1 MDNKTVDSNN
11 REEKK
16 TDALWIISGGNT
28 INLDPSSI
36 CEEPVSGPVTEYRLS
51 ELGRYL
57 LDPSPI
63 TLQEKVV
70 GCKVKYRKKSTG
82 GIGRLFK
89 KRASLK
95 EGEAGNGGQDIEEL
109 ISSSKTGSPELGD
122 EGLNAHFVK
131 ISEMLRPYDPVQKR
145 LAALDK
151 ESIAEITAVC
161 EEIGGSRYPLN
172 LQGSMEEKINFV
184 SRSLSQKA
192 KVVFNKAYL
201 LNGLFE
207 LRGFR
212 FNTYNPDTFYRLIK
226 FNQNDK
232 SRYYVVD
239 ANFKFAF
246 WVDDNVLINYIH
258 IIEHAI
264 RSDHKLREALLL
276 CITGHAKPLKLFFS
290 KKLEQKYS
298 GLYLPSTYREVFS
311 SLNLSPSARETVTKA
326 LNDFQY
332 IVFFNYVPRVSEG
345 KQQLVTNISVLHD
358 LKALEPI
365 KSRVP
370 EVYSE
375 IHKKSSVSDAGK
387 LYLLDSIRE
396 SQNV

>member
-1 MDNKTVDSNN
+1 MDNNTINCDSI
-11 REEKK
+11 EEKK
-16 TDALWIISGGNT
+16 PDKLWIISGGKT

-36 CEEPVSGPVTEYRLS
+36 CEEPVSGPVTEYKIS

-63 TLQEKVV
+63 TLQEKIV
-70 GCKVKYRKKSTG
+70 GCKVKYRKKSAG
-82 GIGRLFK
+82 SIGRYLKKLFGAK
-89 KRASLK
+89 ESEASNS
-95 EGEAGNGGQDIEEL
+95 EQEIEEL

-131 ISEMLRPYDPVQKR
+131 ISEMLRLYDPVQKR
-145 LAALDK
+145 LGALDK
-151 ESIAEITAVC
+151 ESIAEVTAVC

-172 LQGSMEEKINFV
+172 LQGSVEEKINFV
-184 SRSLSQKA
+184 TRSLSQKA

-207 LRGFR
+207 MRGFG
-212 FNTYNPDTFYRLIK
+212 FNKYNPDNFYRLIK
-226 FNQNDK
+226 FHQNDK
-232 SRYYVVD
+232 PRYYVVD
-239 ANFKFAF
+239 ANFKFEF
-246 WVDDNVLINYIH
+246 WIDENILINYIH

-264 RSDHKLREALLL
+264 KSDAKLREALLL
-276 CITGHAKPLKLFFS
+276 CIKGQAKPLKLFFS
-290 KKLEQKYS
+290 KKLDQKYS
-298 GLYLPSTYREVFS
+298 GIYLPSTYREVFS
-311 SLNLSPSARETVTKA
+311 SLNLSQSEKDTITKA

-332 IVFFNYVPRVSEG
+332 IVFFNYVPKVSEG
-345 KQQLVTNISVLHD
+345 KQQLVTNISVMHD

-365 KSRVP
+365 RSRVP
-370 EVYSE
+370 ELYSE